1 MSAKIY
7 GIIFK
12 KIRYTKGT
20 IDTTRHGTA
29 QHDNGTYACNVSI
42 PLHTRTQL

>member
-1 MSAKIY
+1 LPKFMDN
-7 GIIFK
+7 FK
-12 KIRYTKGT
+12 KEKFGYKGT

-42 PLHTRTQL
+42 PLHTRTHL